1 MAMVN
6 GDGQV
11 GTDKHKE
18 LAVELLS
25 SPGTRINLHLTLH
38 ATSLLL
44 FLATTNIDGGDGV
57 APLGSFVYAM
67 PDVRAFIYQ
76 TRPETAAECT

>member
-6 GDGQV
+6 GDIEG

-18 LAVELLS
+18 LTVELAS
-25 SPGTRINLHLTLH
+25 SPGTLINLHLTIH

-67 PDVRAFIYQ
+67 PDV
-76 TRPETAAECT
+76 